1 MKDSYYIEFLEYMTS
16 YIDEQRLE
24 KILVEMQ
31 EAEGILDEK
40 MWSWELIERYTHK
53 YELNWGYT

>member
-1 MKDSYYIEFLEYMTS
+1 
-16 YIDEQRLE
+16 
-24 KILVEMQ
+24 MQ

-53 YELNWGYT
+53 YELNWGYTLNLREEE